1 MSACRVHTRV
11 CCARQ
16 HQAAP
21 LPSSCATARVEM
33 GEIGLEDFDVYI
45 VGGDARNRR
54 GAEEA
59 MESTS
64 LISGGSDGKLDQKKF
79 AGLKKLLMTLPAG
92 TPEATRPSANNDG
105 TMSGWLL
112 HQGKM
117 RGKWKKGWFVLK
129 PPFLFQY
136 ASDSAHPSSP
146 KNSFYVA
153 YAMAERVTDSEVA
166 DQALDDAQ
174 KLNALEERA
183 CSLRLTV
190 YTGTKLKVLSA
201 TSDETL
207 EQWVSALEA
216 SVQEHTTPALLEE
229 KHQAAQELKPLLT
242 AQLLREVD
250 LYRVLYKNI
259 SDSGLLAADVDPMLS
274 KRKAKGGK
282 LWMLKYGRDMS
293 EEISENFLY
302 FCIVDS
308 FMYFYKEVVP
318 VDDYYETDNAFF
330 GDAGGGIT
338 GSGEAY
344 SPDQMGEGFKWKG
357 CINLKLAKVGM
368 APKEVLSDHRRA
380 NSIMIVTPL
389 RTYVLV
395 AMHELSAED
404 WMMQI
409 TAAQQGVALKDRKSR
424 MNLIDVHNDPI
435 AAKVSSATPLPCEEC
450 LRHQVTNFYFSKYV
464 EKQDSKLGP
473 SLLIFKEFAKLKR
486 LSIQD
491 LVVVKALKIRDQ
503 QMARSEWFSDEVRAQ
518 LDAQL
523 DKDEES
529 IGLHSYKCIE
539 DALTEGAQ
547 KYYEG
552 FKASKEWKEMMAAC
566 GPKYLEV
573 TRADDKKYLVR
584 RVLDGELIIGRGDP
598 RDDGRQYLQLWREG
612 DDSRISREHCKL
624 DAGKM
629 ALLVTDLGSSNATR
643 YTPGAAGRVIK
654 LDHLPPGGALYLGE
668 YILTYK
674 LGVCPKGRT
683 SLVGKM
689 LGKR

>member
-1 MSACRVHTRV
+1 
-11 CCARQ
+11 
-16 HQAAP
+16 
-21 LPSSCATARVEM
+21 M
-33 GEIGLEDFDVYI
+33 GEVDADFDVYI
-45 VGGDARNRR
+45 VGGDARNRD
-54 GAEEA
+54 AADQE
-59 MESTS
+59 MEGTP
-64 LISGGSDGKLDQKKF
+64 LVGGNDGKLDQKRF
-79 AGLKKLLMTLPAG
+79 AGLKKLLQAIPSG
-92 TPEATRPSANNDG
+92 TPTAQRPTSNTDG
-105 TMSGWLL
+105 TASGWLL

-136 ASDSAHPSSP
+136 ASDTSNISSP
-146 KNSFYVA
+146 KNAFYVA
-153 YAMAERVTDSEVA
+153 YALSDRVTESEVQ
-166 DQALDDAQ
+166 DQDLDDAQ

-190 YTGTKLKVLSA
+190 YTGTKLKVLTA

-207 EQWVSALEA
+207 DEWLSALTA
-216 SVQEHTTPALLEE
+216 SVQEHTPAALLEE
-229 KHQAAQELKPLLT
+229 KKLAAEDLKPLLT

-250 LYRVLYKNI
+250 LYRVLYKNLT
-259 SDSGLLAADVDPMLS
+259 DSGMLSPDVDPMLS

-282 LWMLKYGRDMS
+282 LWLLKHGRDLQ
-293 EEISENFLY
+293 EEIAEDFLY

-330 GDAGGGIT
+330 GDAGGAIT
-338 GSGEAY
+338 GGGEAY
-344 SPDQMGEGFKWKG
+344 APGEGSGEGFKWKG

-368 APKEVLSDHRRA
+368 APKEVLNDHRRA
-380 NSIMIVTPL
+380 NSVMIVTPL

-409 TAAQQGVALKDRKSR
+409 TAAQQGVPLQQRKMR
-424 MNLIDVHNDPI
+424 MNLIDVYNDPI
-435 AAKVSSATPLPCEEC
+435 ADKISSAEALTYDEC
-450 LRHQVTNFYFSKYV
+450 LNHQVTNFYFSKYV
-464 EKQDSKLGP
+464 GMKDDKLGP
-473 SLLIFKEFAKLKR
+473 SLLIFKEFAKLRR
-486 LSIQD
+486 LTIQD
-491 LVVVKALKIRDQ
+491 LVVVKAMKIRDIQ
-503 QMARSEWFSDEVRAQ
+503 IKRSEYFSDDTRAA
-518 LDAQL
+518 LDAEL
-523 DKDEES
+523 GKEEDQ
-529 IGLHSYKCIE
+529 IGLHSYKVIE
-539 DALTEGAQ
+539 DALREGAQ
-547 KYYEG
+547 QYFDG
-552 FKASKEWKEMMAAC
+552 FKASKEWKEMLATT
-566 GPKYLEV
+566 GPKYLEI

-584 RVLDGELIIGRGDP
+584 QPLNGELVIGRGDP

-624 DAGKM
+624 DAGKCV
-629 ALLVTDLGSSNATR
+629 LLVTDLGSSNATR
-643 YTPGAAGRVIK
+643 YTPGASGRVIK

-674 LGVCPKGRT
+674 LGVAPKVRT